1 VRTDLKEA
9 EGYHYLYWA
18 TATEQN
24 CAYFEPEYSTD
35 AVEFSSIS
43 KVYSKAINGNSNE
56 ALYYDFYNSPDNA
69 AVHYYRLKQ
78 SDLDGTFYYSDL
90 IALSDRTLENT
101 IALYPNPAKGAINL
115 QIPNNLISQNYE
127 IYNIAGQFVSSGKLS
142 SNFNIINLEKMP
154 EGFYVL
160 LIDNAAYQK
169 KFSVK

>member
-1 VRTDLKEA
+1 
-9 EGYHYLYWA
+9 
-18 TATEQN
+18 
-24 CAYFEPEYSTD
+24 
-35 AVEFSSIS
+35 
-43 KVYSKAINGNSNE
+43 
-56 ALYYDFYNSPDNA
+56 
-69 AVHYYRLKQ
+69 
-78 SDLDGTFYYSDL
+78 LDGTFYYSDL
-90 IALSDRTLENT
+90 IALSDKTLENS

-142 SNFNIINLEKMP
+142 SNFNIINLETMP